1 MNRAQKITIAVS
13 TMVVAGLVVLAAP
26 PVLDAAGWAAARL
39 APVAAEPTASPS
51 AATESPGEDDAAL
64 TGLPEGYVNVGNGT
78 FIPAGGP
85 GDCEE
90 AAWIHIGEMNAWLH
104 GDIPDQ
110 GVREFAA
117 GEAGLDDEGRVMT
130 YTVAPGDALYAI
142 SDRFCI
148 ANPHSI
154 DTLNHT
160 RMIQPGDVLLLRPNK
175 SLPWIPY
182 YSPPDAPA
190 GYQQIPYQNAVE
202 AMSAA
207 AQAGDVDAMRRI
219 FEDDLAALFPNP
231 DHANVVARALEL
243 ERLDVLRHMFA

>member
-1 MNRAQKITIAVS
+1 MNRAQKVTIAVS
-13 TMVVAGLVVLAAP
+13 AVVVAGLVVLAAP
-26 PVLDAAGWAAARL
+26 PVIGAVGWAAARV
-39 APVAAEPTASPS
+39 APAAVEPTASPS
-51 AATESPGEDDAAL
+51 PAPESLGKDDAGL

-78 FIPAGGP
+78 AIPAGGP

-90 AAWIHIGEMNAWLH
+90 AAWIHMGEMNAWLH

-117 GEAGLDDEGRVMT
+117 GEAGLDAEGRVVT

-148 ANPHSI
+148 ANPHAI

-202 AMSAA
+202 SMSAA
-207 AQAGDVDAMRRI
+207 AQAGDLDAMRTI
-219 FEDDLAALFPNP
+219 FENDLAGLFPNP
-231 DHANVVARALEL
+231 DHANVIARALDL
-243 ERLDVLRHMFA
+243 GRLDVLRHMFA

>member
-1 MNRAQKITIAVS
+1 MDRAQKITIAVS
-13 TMVVAGLVVLAAP
+13 AMVVAGLVVLAAP
-26 PVLDAAGWAAARL
+26 PVIDAAGWAAARVASL
-39 APVAAEPTASPS
+39 GAEPAASPAPSEGGAVDDDAEAEEAAEELAS
-51 AATESPGEDDAAL
+51 
-64 TGLPEGYVNVGNGT
+64 VGNGT

-90 AAWIHIGEMNAWLH
+90 AAWIHMGEMNAWLH

-117 GEAGLDDEGRVMT
+117 GEAGLDDEGRVVT

-142 SDRFCI
+142 SGRFCI

-175 SLPWIPY
+175 TLPWIPY

-243 ERLDVLRHMFA
+243 DRLDVLRHMFA

>member
-1 MNRAQKITIAVS
+1 MDRAQKITIAVS
-13 TMVVAGLVVLAAP
+13 AMVVAGLMVLAAP
-26 PVLDAAGWAAARL
+26 PVMDAAGWAAARL
-39 APVAAEPTASPS
+39 ASVGAEPAASPS
-51 AATESPGEDDAAL
+51 PSEGGTLDGTEPGTAAEELVS
-64 TGLPEGYVNVGNGT
+64 VGNGT
-78 FIPAGGP
+78 SIPAGGP
-85 GDCEE
+85 GDCDE
-90 AAWIHIGEMNAWLH
+90 AAWIHMGEMNAWLY
-104 GDIPDQ
+104 GELADQ

-117 GEAGLDDEGRVMT
+117 GEAGLDEEGRVVT

-148 ANPHSI
+148 ANPHAI

-175 SLPWIPY
+175 ALPWIPY
-182 YSPPDAPA
+182 FSPPHAPA

-207 AQAGDVDAMRRI
+207 AQAGDIAAMRRI

-243 ERLDVLRHMFA
+243 DRLDVLRHMFA